1 VRRTLSLLALVA
13 VLAGGCLHTKP
24 KSAFDIS
31 VVASGREPRE
41 IYAHGE
47 KMMKAGLYDKAMSDF
62 QELRN
67 FHRDDPLSVRA
78 QLSLAE
84 IRFKKGEFDEAR
96 YAYEEFLQ
104 YHPRHP
110 DLDFVVYRIGLSI
123 YKRAPKLAGRDQSL
137 SKAAVNRWTGFAQR
151 FPQSTYI
158 AEVEKLSQRGL
169 DRVAGKELF
178 ISRFYAKK
186 HAWRAVEGRAADLV
200 ARYPTATHA
209 DEAMAMLARAYH
221 SDGRPEDALAV
232 RERLVA
238 DHPESRW
245 IRSVDQVLRLPP
257 GEAFQDELFPRPYH
271 VAGGGMPAGGG
282 GGGKKPSSDE

>member
-1 VRRTLSLLALVA
+1 MRRTLSLLALVA
-13 VLAGGCLHTKP
+13 VLAGGCLHSKP

-31 VVASGREPRE
+31 VVSSGREPRE

-47 KMMKAGLYDKAMSDF
+47 KMMKSGLYDKAMSDF

-137 SKAAVNRWTGFAQR
+137 SKAAVNRWAGFAER

-158 AEVEKLSQRGL
+158 AEVQKLSQRGL

-186 HAWRAVEGRAADLV
+186 GAWRAVEGRAADLV
-200 ARYPTATHA
+200 ARYPTASHA

-238 DHPESRW
+238 DHPDSRW
-245 IRSVDQVLRLPP
+245 IRSVDATLRHAP
-257 GEAFQDELFPRPYH
+257 GAPIQDETFPRPYH
-271 VAGGGMPAGGG
+271 VSGGMTPSG
-282 GGGKKPSSDE
+282 GGGKKPSSDD